1 MSNKISSYIPLDIS
15 LSTASRRRFRRGLQ
29 NVLIGIYDLFNT
41 EAWDE

>member
-1 MSNKISSYIPLDIS
+1 MSNKMLAYISLDIS
-15 LSTASRRRFRRGLQ
+15 LSTEPRRRFRRGVQ